1 MKKNFQT
8 REYSTETVAGTFNMV
23 ESRAFFSSKIL
34 EIEDVMKVDEN
45 DIIWNEATD
54 RTQGLG
60 VDNEN
65 RSVDTFVLKQA
76 YHAFSAAPR
85 QSENQ
90 LREFPTWELSVDIQ
104 SVIINYLFGQL
115 KRNNTFYGISNDKTS
130 TGNIDDAIRHYIISN
145 ILPRIK
151 FTSID
156 LYVKYYKIGEKQ
168 DDGQIALQGKNEF
181 VESIITPLPKSG
193 ETTGQYLN
201 RVLEYKKGLKVTN
214 FQLTTNS
221 TQSNAVITYK
231 QIQNALNY
239 KFDYYF
245 DVIFEKA

>member
-8 REYSTETVAGTFNMV
+8 REFSTEPVAGTFNMA

-45 DIIWNEATD
+45 DIIWNEAID

-60 VDNEN
+60 VDNQN
-65 RSVDTFVLKQA
+65 KSVEMFALKQA
-76 YHAFSAAPR
+76 FHTFAAAPR
-85 QSENQ
+85 QSEAQ
-90 LREFPTWELSVDIQ
+90 MREFPTWELTLNIQ
-104 SVIINYLFGQL
+104 SIIVEYLFGQL
-115 KRNNTFYGISNDKTS
+115 KRNKAFYGIANDKTS
-130 TGNIDDAIRHYIISN
+130 TGNIDQAIRQYVLYN
-145 ILPRIK
+145 VLPRIK
-151 FTSID
+151 FTTID
-156 LYVKYYKIGEKQ
+156 LYVKYYRIGEKQ
-168 DDGQIALQGKNEF
+168 DDGQLALQGKNNF

-193 ETTGQYLN
+193 ETTGQYMN
-201 RVLEYKKGLKVTN
+201 RVLDYKKGLKVTN

-221 TQSNAVITYK
+221 TQTSATIVYK
-231 QIQNALNY
+231 QIQNALEY